1 MDTIRNLYTI
11 GSGPSSSHT
20 MGPKKAAETFLKRN
34 SNAHH
39 FQVELYGSLASTGKG
54 HLTDY
59 IVAKTLGNER
69 TNVLFL
75 PEKTYQYHTNGLKF
89 FAYNESSDL
98 IDEWLVFSVGG
109 GSLKELNESRRGDLN
124 TYPHKTMEEILH
136 YCEEKHIS
144 LYEYVV
150 ECEGKDIIE
159 FGKQIIKQ
167 MFLTIE
173 KGLKEEADL
182 PGDLHLQRRAKTFY
196 NQYLESNNMNA
207 LIYAAALATSEE
219 NASGGTVVTAPT
231 CGSSGVVPSVLYKF
245 YKINETPMSKLVEGL
260 LVGGLIGNLVK
271 HNASISGAEVGC
283 QGEVGTACSMAAAMA
298 AHIKGG
304 SLHQIEYAAEI
315 GLEHH
320 LGMTCDPILGYVQ
333 IPCIER
339 NAMSSRRAID
349 SAEYA
354 LLTDGQHYMMLD
366 SVIDALNETGK
377 DLNEKYRETALGGL
391 ALKKVKQKK
400 RG

>member
-1 MDTIRNLYTI
+1 
-11 GSGPSSSHT
+11 